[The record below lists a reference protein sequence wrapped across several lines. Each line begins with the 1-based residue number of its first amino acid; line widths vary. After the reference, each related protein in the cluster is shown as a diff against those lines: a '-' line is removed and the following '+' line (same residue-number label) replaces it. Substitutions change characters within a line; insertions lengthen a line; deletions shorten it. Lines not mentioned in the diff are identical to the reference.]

1 MEQENQ
7 TMIYT
12 QPAIDSQNA
21 HTTAQPETI
30 SAASPEAAP
39 QPQAASPA
47 GAAVQPQAAAQ
58 AAVPEGAAVQPQVT
72 PQTASEDSTV
82 QPQREE
88 PASFATPSPDSAEA
102 FSQQEEAV
110 RKKAYEETYEEIY
123 REILE
128 NLHAFTPSDQVACR
142 ITEEHITSY
151 LENNHEERI
160 LQYRER
166 RDKRF
171 LKTVELV
178 AALAA
183 VSFIVYSLKD
193 NSAILVT
200 LLYIIAALGGLYLW
214 KSLKKPEGGTF
225 LSKDN
230 EEDRS

>member
-12 QPAIDSQNA
+12 QPAIDSQNT
-21 HTTAQPETI
+21 HTTAQPETN
-30 SAASPEAAP
+30 SAAS
-39 QPQAASPA
+39 
-47 GAAVQPQAAAQ
+47 
-58 AAVPEGAAVQPQVT
+58 EG
-72 PQTASEDSTV
+72 STV
-82 QPQREE
+82 QPQKEE
-88 PASFATPSPDSAEA
+88 PVSSAAPSSDSAET
-102 FSQQEEAV
+102 FSQQEEAA

>member
-12 QPAIDSQNA
+12 QPAIDSQNT

-30 SAASPEAAP
+30 SAASPEAEP
-39 QPQAASPA
+39 QPQAASPT
-47 GAAVQPQAAAQ
+47 GAAVQLQAAAQ
-58 AAVPEGAAVQPQVT
+58 ATVPEGAAVQPQVT
-72 PQTASEDSTV
+72 PQTASEGSTV
-82 QPQREE
+82 QPQKEE
-88 PASFATPSPDSAEA
+88 AAPFATPSPDSAEA
-102 FSQQEEAV
+102 FSQEEAV

>member
-1 MEQENQ
+1 MDIGNGG
-7 TMIYT
+7 TKDGTGKPNDDLYT
-12 QPAIDSQNA
+12 TSNRFPKHSHNRAAGNDFCRFPGGSAPAAGSISSRCSS
-21 HTTAQPETI
+21 TAAGGSSGYSSGGRGST
-30 SAASPEAAP
+30 AAGDTSDCF
-39 QPQAASPA
+39 
-47 GAAVQPQAAAQ
+47 GRFH
-58 AAVPEGAAVQPQVT
+58 G
-72 PQTASEDSTV
+72 
-82 QPQREE
+82 
-88 PASFATPSPDSAEA
+88 DSAEA
-102 FSQQEEAV
+102 VSQEEAV